1 MGLTEA
7 GQKKTEEHARRV
19 REMFAN
25 IAPRYDLLN
34 HVLSANIDKRW
45 RRRVV
50 KRLVRWLPEGARVLD
65 VGCGTGDLSIELF
78 ENTAAQVTGVDFC
91 GPMLKLAKTKAPQ
104 LQFIEGDALNLPF
117 AQASFD
123 GLTTGFALRNF
134 ADVEQGLRELLRV
147 LKPDGHV
154 AILEFSHPVNSFFAS
169 FVRFYNWRLLPWIGG
184 LVSGSRGAYEYLPD
198 SISKFPNQES
208 LAAMMR
214 EAGFVEVSFENLS
227 GGIAALHI
235 GRRSS
240 PSRSGDASDACA
252 TD

>member
-34 HVLSANIDKRW
+34 HVLSANIDVRW
-45 RRRVV
+45 RRRTI
-50 KRLVRWLPEGARVLD
+50 KRLQPLLKKNGRVLD
-65 VGCGTGDLSIELF
+65 VGCGTGDLSIALF
-78 ENTAAQVTGVDFC
+78 DNTAAEVTGIDLC

-104 LQFIEGDALNLPF
+104 LQFIEGDGLRLPF
-117 AQASFD
+117 GEASFD
-123 GLTTGFALRNF
+123 GLTIGFALRNL
-134 ADVEQGLRELLRV
+134 ADVDRGLRELLRV
-147 LKPDGHV
+147 LKPNGHV
-154 AILEFSHPVNSFFAS
+154 AILEFSHPANPVFAS
-169 FVRFYNWRLLPWIGG
+169 FVRFYNWCLLPWIGG

-198 SISKFPNQES
+198 TISKFPNQET

-214 EAGFVEVSFENLS
+214 AAGFVDVGFENLS

-235 GRRSS
+235 GRR
-240 PSRSGDASDACA
+240 A
-252 TD
+252 

>member
-1 MGLTEA
+1 MGFTEP
-7 GQKKTEEHARRV
+7 GQKKTEGHARRV
-19 REMFAN
+19 REMFAK

-45 RRRVV
+45 RRRVAG
-50 KRLVRWLPEGARVLD
+50 KLRALLPPDARVLD
-65 VGCGTGDLSIELF
+65 VGCGTGDLSLELF
-78 ENTAAQVTGVDFC
+78 ENTAAQVMGIDFC

-123 GLTTGFALRNF
+123 GLTIGFALRNLV
-134 ADVEQGLRELLRV
+134 DVEQGLRELLRV

-154 AILEFSHPVNSFFAS
+154 AILEFSHPVNPVFAS

-184 LVSGSRGAYEYLPD
+184 LVSGSRGAYAYLPD
-198 SISKFPNQES
+198 SISKFPDQET

-214 EAGFVEVSFENLS
+214 AAGFTDVCFENLS
-227 GGIAALHI
+227 GGVAALHI
-235 GRRSS
+235 GRHS
-240 PSRSGDASDACA
+240 
-252 TD
+252 